1 MINETINNPFPR
13 RILFSTICLLGC
25 LLTGCG
31 YSTRSLLPS
40 SIKTIHIAPFKNKIS
55 YTTDN
60 TRNLYLPLLEIKVRN
75 AVVDRFLFDG
85 HMKVKD
91 SETADV
97 VLKGNLLGYEREVLR
112 YTDNNDVQEYRIRI
126 TVSIELWDSRT
137 EKTLWSEPSFA
148 GETTYFITGA
158 QAKSEDTALQDAL
171 TDLARR
177 IVERTIEDW

>member
-1 MINETINNPFPR
+1 MINQFLRSSIFLPLCFLAI
-13 RILFSTICLLGC
+13 ILS
-25 LLTGCG
+25 GCG

-55 YTTDN
+55 YSSDN
-60 TRNLYLPLLEIKVRN
+60 QRNLYLPLLEIKVRS
-75 AVVDRFLFDG
+75 AVADRFLFDG
-85 HMKVKD
+85 HMRVKD
-91 SETADV
+91 SEIADV
-97 VLKGNLLGYEREVLR
+97 ILKGDLIGYEREVLR

-126 TVSIELWDSRT
+126 TVSIELWDT
-137 EKTLWSEPSFA
+137 HEKKSLWSEPSFA
-148 GETTYFITGA
+148 GEATYFLTGA

>member
-1 MINETINNPFPR
+1 MINQFLRSSI
-13 RILFSTICLLGC
+13 FSVSFLAIIIS
-25 LLTGCG
+25 GCG

-40 SIKTIHIAPFKNKIS
+40 SIRTIHIAPFKNKITYS
-55 YTTDN
+55 SEN
-60 TRNLYLPLLEIKVRN
+60 QRNLYLPLLEIKVRN
-75 AVVDRFLFDG
+75 AVADRFLFDG
-85 HMKVKD
+85 HMRVKD

-97 VLKGNLLGYEREVLR
+97 ILKGDLIGYEREVLR

-126 TVSIELWDSRT
+126 VVSLELWNPR
-137 EKTLWSEPSFA
+137 EQKTLWSEPSFA
-148 GETTYFITGA
+148 GETTYFLTGV